1 MHGLNAAHPLDS
13 DEGCPQPHTHVPTPG
28 AGCRAPRANLT
39 HSNTNLLG
47 AGVSSEMNGAESA
60 SEMRLGDRQ
69 HRRGEAHPLGA
80 RASTSH
86 ALHLHLLC
94 LSRIVHAHVTLTQQ
108 QHSRAASAPQKHPAD
123 GWASPGSSRGG
134 GTGAT
139 PRAQRRAAYCRG
151 VRAPLRGCECSLSLS
166 LLRRVPAAR
175 GGESGV
181 HCRCARSVLSSAKPC
196 VDEASTVR
204 LRPDEAASQAPVPEL
219 SDSRLRIGTPSA
231 AQAQASHPSSAP
243 TFAHRTT
250 CAALDCSASVL
261 STTSTRR

>member
-1 MHGLNAAHPLDS
+1 MAGRHPALPAEEGQVRRPGRSGAPLTVAACVRRF
-13 DEGCPQPHTHVPTPG
+13 E
-28 AGCRAPRANLT
+28 
-39 HSNTNLLG
+39 
-47 AGVSSEMNGAESA
+47 GVS
-60 SEMRLGDRQ
+60 
-69 HRRGEAHPLGA
+69 
-80 RASTSH
+80 
-86 ALHLHLLC
+86 
-94 LSRIVHAHVTLTQQ
+94 
-108 QHSRAASAPQKHPAD
+108 AP
-123 GWASPGSSRGG
+123 
-134 GTGAT
+134 
-139 PRAQRRAAYCRG
+139 
-151 VRAPLRGCECSLSLS
+151 SLS